1 MMPDKHIVMIGGLTS
16 YAVEL
21 IEALKVQGDISIT
34 HLVRYFDDLQKG
46 HLAQCGGDTNSV
58 RLFDDADDLRIEISD
73 LIETTEIDAV
83 LVFPPY
89 YTLHPFVDAMCVI
102 KGNASICTAEEVHEL
117 FDFSDPLQSASA
129 KLTWL
134 TALLDALRDA
144 GYKGHIE
151 YLKLM
156 SGFLEKQHIDDVGEY
171 TTYIDDSSEFYN
183 LLSLSIDRYIK
194 AGMSLYVNDIGL
206 FIDDALKVIVKE
218 QDVFLAHPPVSVE
231 AFAKDFLK
239 RIDGIYLYE

>member
-16 YAVEL
+16 YAVGL
-21 IEALKVQGDISIT
+21 IKALKSQGDISIT

-73 LIETTEIDAV
+73 LIETSEIDAA
-83 LVFPPY
+83 LIFPPY
-89 YTLHPFVDAMCVI
+89 YTLHTSVNAMCVI

-151 YLKLM
+151 YLKRAT
-156 SGFLEKQHIDDVGEY
+156 GFLEKQSIDDVGEY

-206 FIDDALKVIVKE
+206 FIDDALKAIVKE
-218 QDVFLAHPPVSVE
+218 QDVFLARPPVSVE
-231 AFAKDFLK
+231 AFTKDFLK
-239 RIDGIYLYE
+239 RIDGLCLYE